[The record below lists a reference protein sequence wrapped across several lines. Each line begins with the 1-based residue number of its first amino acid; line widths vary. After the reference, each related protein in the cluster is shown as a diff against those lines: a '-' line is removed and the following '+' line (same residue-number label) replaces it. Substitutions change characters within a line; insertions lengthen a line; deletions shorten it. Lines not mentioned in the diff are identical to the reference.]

1 MNRFKENLVKELQ
14 DVKLSK
20 NRKQIIAGQAQRKV
34 QRKAGGQW
42 TYRIVLATFTIFV
55 IGFSYLLTQQKE
67 QHTTGHQAARLQEDT
82 SSWWSLFE
90 SDYVRGIL
98 LLGIFIGSTYIVK
111 RFLVKKGYGLPVCI
125 ECGESWSEKEAR
137 KLYRKNSE
145 IVCPHCGQKQYRTK
159 KSIQIGGVLTM
170 PIPLFI
176 MLQHVFHHYFIGII
190 FFLVGMLIFYHQLV
204 PYVYKLQEK
213 DPMNEPLW

>member
-1 MNRFKENLVKELQ
+1 MNRFKENLLKELQ

-90 SDYVRGIL
+90 SDYVRA
-98 LLGIFIGSTYIVK
+98 
-111 RFLVKKGYGLPVCI
+111 RF
-125 ECGESWSEKEAR
+125 
-137 KLYRKNSE
+137 
-145 IVCPHCGQKQYRTK
+145 
-159 KSIQIGGVLTM
+159 
-170 PIPLFI
+170 
-176 MLQHVFHHYFIGII
+176 
-190 FFLVGMLIFYHQLV
+190 FY
-204 PYVYKLQEK
+204 
-213 DPMNEPLW
+213 